1 LHEEF
6 DALARQYHHL
16 HNEVE
21 RSDPESSTRRKL
33 QDRLSEVRE
42 RFDRLLE
49 EWVSDEELKQEW
61 RDYLHTRVPEPD
73 GPPPIEPLVFQGRT
87 DAGSIVE
94 VRGSKDEFGVW
105 VDGSLQERI
114 AAEKDLS
121 VDKPVFHFRWD
132 GKEIEETFGA
142 SGEALRA
149 LDDYLQTEGAAPP
162 WEYASELLADGLIDV
177 HFDLTPRGRRAHAWI
192 ESLA

>member
-1 LHEEF
+1 MHEEF